1 MRDSILCH
9 FDWIANIS
17 EHINICCHCI
27 QDMPIQNICFLSCLS
42 GLEPYLF
49 VGGYLSTQLGGLR
62 LLGARCASLA
72 SLAPHQ
78 GTLAYAS
85 FWNFSIHIN
94 SKSLGYLLSSDFEL

>member
-1 MRDSILCH
+1 
-9 FDWIANIS
+9 
-17 EHINICCHCI
+17 
-27 QDMPIQNICFLSCLS
+27 MPIQDICFLSLS

-49 VGGYLSTQLGGLR
+49 EGGYLSTQLGGLR

-94 SKSLGYLLSSDFEL
+94 SKSPGYLLSSDFELKFRLDLFFSSWHMSK